1 MAKTDKFPRLLNL
14 VMLLLDTRKPLSLDE
29 IARRVGGFPDSPAAR
44 HKAFERA
51 KKELRE
57 LGIPIVTHQIPGV
70 EQFGYQ
76 IDKSDMIIPD
86 LRFSND
92 EASSLAAA
100 SAMVSFGGGEGETA
114 LQKLGCVVSGQDA
127 TVASIP
133 SHPALFR
140 LFEAMA
146 ARKVVLFTYRSKLR
160 NLDVYGISFR
170 WGNWYLL
177 GNERESG
184 LVKTFLVNRIESEVE
199 ITGIDSLER
208 PGDFDISSRLPKN
221 RWEIGE
227 GDLVTVRVLV
237 HPDVAP
243 LVSYELGGQ
252 GAAEWRPDG
261 SLVVSIKIADSG
273 SFFDWLLSNFD
284 KAVLLEPRPLVAELV
299 AYLNQMLSV
308 PETQVRDSV
317 ASQFK
322 QDNPGGGEDVFNALS
337 VGNSPDPI
345 SADKADGGRS
355 DLRSATAM
363 YSVLVKI
370 LPWLARKK
378 STTVVEISKTFGITD
393 SEVIRL
399 LEVAACCGLPPY
411 TPDSLLEIIVE
422 DDGTVDSFIDMEI
435 ITSPRKLTTLEAM
448 VLATTALVA
457 LKVPGIHQDQYLL
470 SALAK
475 LKKSLSKFDVAVS
488 EVDVGMEEP
497 YFLKDLRT
505 AANERRSVEIT
516 YFSSSSERVSTRQVD
531 PYQLFTESGRWYLRG
546 FCHLTDE
553 IRHFSL
559 GRIISCE
566 LTDGGFDLPE
576 SELERIA
583 GGDIPSAFGGAGES
597 VVLAI
602 PAGSGWLV
610 ERLVASPRLL
620 AEIQEFEVYGFQSS
634 STAWLSRVLVR
645 LGPSAFIVF
654 PLHLRQLR
662 EDAVRTLLDMY
673 S

>member
-1 MAKTDKFPRLLNL
+1 
-14 VMLLLDTRKPLSLDE
+14 MLLLDTRKPISLDE
-29 IARRVGGFPDSPAAR
+29 IARRVGGFPDSPVAR

-76 IDKSDMIIPD
+76 IDKADMIIPD

-114 LQKLGCVVSGQDA
+114 LQKLGCVVSGHDA

-133 SHPALFR
+133 SHPVLFR

-146 ARKVVLFTYRSKLR
+146 ARKVVNFAYRSKPR
-160 NLDVYGISFR
+160 NLDIFGISFR

-199 ITGIDSLER
+199 ITGIESLER
-208 PGDFDISSRLPKN
+208 PSDFDISSRLPKN

-227 GDLVTVRVLV
+227 GDLLTARVLV

-243 LVSYELGGQ
+243 LVSYELGEQ
-252 GAAEWRPDG
+252 SVAEWRPDG
-261 SLVVSIKIADSG
+261 SLVVSIKIVDSG
-273 SFFDWLLSNFD
+273 SFFDWLLSYFD
-284 KAVLLEPRPLVAELV
+284 KAVLLEPQPLVAELV
-299 AYLNQMLSV
+299 TYLNQMFSK
-308 PETQVRDSV
+308 PESQVRDSIS
-317 ASQFK
+317 SQIN
-322 QDNPGGGEDVFNALS
+322 QDERGGGEDIFNASS
-337 VGNSPDPI
+337 VGDGSDP
-345 SADKADGGRS
+345 SSTDGANGNKS

-378 STTVVEISKTFGITD
+378 STSVAEISKTFGIAGP
-393 SEVIRL
+393 EVVRL

-448 VLATTALVA
+448 VLATTAVVA
-457 LKVPGIHQDQYLL
+457 LKVPGIHQDEHLL

-475 LKKSLSKFDVAVS
+475 LKRSLSKFDVAVS
-488 EVDVGMEEP
+488 EVDVKMEEP
-497 YFLKDLRT
+497 YFLNDLRT
-505 AANERRSVEIT
+505 AANERRGVEIT

-531 PYQLFTESGRWYLRG
+531 PYQLFTESGRWYFRG
-546 FCHLTDE
+546 LCHLTGE

-566 LTDGGFDLPE
+566 MTDTHFALPE
-576 SELERIA
+576 SEIKRIA
-583 GGDIPSAFGGAGES
+583 GGDIPRAFGGIGES

-602 PAGSGWLV
+602 PAGSRWRV

-620 AEIQEFEVYGFQSS
+620 AEIQGFEVYGFQSS

-662 EDAVRTLLDMY
+662 QDVARTLMDMY

>member
-1 MAKTDKFPRLLNL
+1 
-14 VMLLLDTRKPLSLDE
+14 MLLLDTRKPISLDE

-44 HKAFERA
+44 HQAFERA

-57 LGIPIVTHQIPGV
+57 LGIPILTHQIPGV

-76 IDKSDMIIPD
+76 IDKADMIIPD

-127 TVASIP
+127 TVARIP

-140 LFEAMA
+140 LFDAMA
-146 ARKVVLFTYRSKLR
+146 AGKVVYFAYRSKPR
-160 NLDVYGISFR
+160 NLDIFGISFR

-184 LVKTFLVNRIESEVE
+184 LVKTFLINRIESEVE
-199 ITGIDSLER
+199 ITDVESLEK
-208 PGDFDISSRLPKN
+208 PDDFDVSSRLPKN

-227 GDLVTVRVLV
+227 GDLLTAKVLV

-243 LVSYELGGQ
+243 LVGYELGEQ
-252 GAAEWRPDG
+252 SVTEWGSDG
-261 SLVVSIKIADSG
+261 SVVVSIKVADSG
-273 SFFDWLLSNFD
+273 SFFDWLLSYFD
-284 KAVLLEPRPLVAELV
+284 KVVLLEPQTLVAEL
-299 AYLNQMLSV
+299 ATYLNQMFSW
-308 PETQVRDSV
+308 PETQVRDSISSLIKEDDRSGDEDGLSTVDAENGLNPISSDV
-317 ASQFK
+317 AS
-322 QDNPGGGEDVFNALS
+322 GG
-337 VGNSPDPI
+337 
-345 SADKADGGRS
+345 KS

-378 STTVVEISKTFGITD
+378 STTVAEISKTFGITGP
-393 SEVIRL
+393 EVVRL

-448 VLATTALVA
+448 VLATTAAVA
-457 LKVPGIHQDQYLL
+457 LKVPGIDQDEHLL
-470 SALAK
+470 AALSK
-475 LKKSLSKFDVAVS
+475 LQRSLSKFDVALS

-497 YFLKDLRT
+497 YFLKELRT
-505 AANERRSVEIT
+505 AANERRGVEIT
-516 YFSSSSERVSTRQVD
+516 YFSSSSERVSKRQVD
-531 PYQLFTESGRWYLRG
+531 PYQLFTESGRWYFRG
-546 FCHLTDE
+546 FCHSTRE

-559 GRIISCE
+559 GRIVSCE
-566 LTDGGFDLPE
+566 LIQARFDLPE
-576 SELERIA
+576 QELERIA
-583 GGDIPSAFGGAGES
+583 GGDIPRAFGGVGEW

-620 AEIQEFEVYGFQSS
+620 ADIQGFEVYGFQSS
-634 STAWLSRVLVR
+634 SNAWLSRVLVR

-662 EDAVRTLLDMY
+662 QDAVRALMDKY
-673 S
+673 R

>member
-1 MAKTDKFPRLLNL
+1 
-14 VMLLLDTRKPLSLDE
+14 MLLLDTRKPLSLDE

-76 IDKSDMIIPD
+76 IDKADMIIPD
-86 LRFSND
+86 LRFSDD

-146 ARKVVLFTYRSKLR
+146 ASKVVYFAYRSKPR
-160 NLDVYGISFR
+160 NLDIFGISFR

-184 LVKTFLVNRIESEVE
+184 LVKTFLVNRIESDVE
-199 ITGIDSLER
+199 ITDVESLER
-208 PGDFDISSRLPKN
+208 PADFDISSRLPKN

-227 GDLVTVRVLV
+227 GDIATAQVFV

-243 LVSYELGGQ
+243 LVSYELGEQ
-252 GAAEWRPDG
+252 SAPEWGLDG
-261 SLVVSIKIADSG
+261 SLIVSIKVVDTG
-273 SFFDWLLSNFD
+273 SFFDWLLSYFD
-284 KAVLLEPRPLVAELV
+284 KVVLLEPQPLVAELA
-299 AYLNQMLSV
+299 AYLNQMVSQ
-308 PETQVRDSV
+308 PETQVTDSIL
-317 ASQFK
+317 SMINEYERSG
-322 QDNPGGGEDVFNALS
+322 DGDVFNALS
-337 VGNSPDPI
+337 AGNGLYSMSTD
-345 SADKADGGRS
+345 AAKGGKS

-378 STTVVEISKTFGITD
+378 STTVAEISKTFGITRQ
-393 SEVIRL
+393 EVVRL
-399 LEVAACCGLPPY
+399 LEIAACCGLPPY

-422 DDGTVDSFIDMEI
+422 DDGTVESFIDMEI

-448 VLATTALVA
+448 VLATTAAVA
-457 LKVPGIHQDQYLL
+457 LKVPEIDQDEHLL
-470 SALAK
+470 SALSK
-475 LKKSLSKFDVAVS
+475 LQRSLSKFDVAVS

-497 YFLKDLRT
+497 YFLKELRT
-505 AANERRSVEIT
+505 AANERRGVEIT
-516 YFSSSSERVSTRQVD
+516 YFSSSSERVSKRQVD
-531 PYQLFTESGRWYLRG
+531 PYQLFTESGRWYVRG
-546 FCHLTDE
+546 LCHLTGE

-566 LTDGGFDLPE
+566 LTDRHFDLPE
-576 SELERIA
+576 SEFERIA
-583 GGDIPSAFGGAGES
+583 GGDIPRAFGGVGEW

-610 ERLVASPRLL
+610 ERLVASPKLL
-620 AEIQEFEVYGFQSS
+620 ADIQGFEVYRFQSS
-634 STAWLSRVLVR
+634 SAAWLKRVLLR

-654 PLHLRQLR
+654 PLHFRQLR
-662 EDAVRTLLDMY
+662 RDAVRTLMDMY
-673 S
+673 